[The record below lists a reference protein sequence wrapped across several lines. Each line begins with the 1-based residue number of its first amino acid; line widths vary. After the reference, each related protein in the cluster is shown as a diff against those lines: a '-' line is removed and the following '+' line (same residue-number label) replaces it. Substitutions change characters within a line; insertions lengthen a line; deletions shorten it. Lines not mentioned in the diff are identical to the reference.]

1 MSVVGVGAAVM
12 VREEV
17 GGVIGEWQPDKHG
30 EEKMRNMPSSGAD
43 ALRLFPI
50 ILKIARG
57 ALFLVETMQ
66 TDRFNC
72 GWDDG

>member
-1 MSVVGVGAAVM
+1 MAVAVVANRVGV
-12 VREEV
+12 EWT
-17 GGVIGEWQPDKHG
+17 EWQIDKHG
-30 EEKMRNMPSSGAD
+30 EQKMRNMPSSGAD
-43 ALRLFPI
+43 ALQLFPML
-50 ILKIARG
+50 LKIARG